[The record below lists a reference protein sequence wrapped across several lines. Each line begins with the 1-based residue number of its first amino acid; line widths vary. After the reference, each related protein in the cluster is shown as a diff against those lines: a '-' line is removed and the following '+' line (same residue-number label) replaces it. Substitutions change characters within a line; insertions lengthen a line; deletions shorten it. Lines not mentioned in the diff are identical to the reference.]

1 MHSTR
6 YGFQIKTIF
15 ELPLHPF
22 EVFRNIKNCKTSPQ
36 NTSFHRDLVI

>member
-1 MHSTR
+1 MHSTG

-15 ELPLHPF
+15 KLPLRHF

-36 NTSFHRDLVI
+36 NTSFHGDLVI